1 MKLYTSNYLSQSL
14 SIIDYQTLKLEKEI
28 NLGPDIY
35 PHHFCIEKDKNIMY
49 IPSSFDGVLYVLDI
63 GKEKII
69 DSVSIG
75 GNLSQ
80 VSLCKNELF
89 IANEDSNSIYVL
101 NKDNLEPIG
110 VISVDN
116 MPHGFAYDKVNN
128 KLYVPCID
136 SILCIDI
143 EKKVVERKVDLD
155 YKDWHIKIDKYK
167 DIIYTSTLDGK
178 IIILDKKNLNIIDT
192 IGNFLIPVEICVN
205 YKKEYIYIA
214 DLGYKA
220 IKILDYKTHKEI
232 GCIKVNGNPQGLELS
247 NDSEFLFLTDTFN
260 NSVKIYGT
268 DKNEIIDE
276 IKVGKEP
283 TTIVFV

>member
-14 SIIDYQTLKLEKEI
+14 SVIDYQTLKLEKEI

-89 IANEDSNSIYVL
+89 VANEDSNSIYVL
-101 NKDNLEPIG
+101 DKDNLEPIG

-116 MPHGFAYDKVNN
+116 MPHGFAYDKVDN

-143 EKKVVERKVDLD
+143 EKKIVERKVDLD
-155 YKDWHIKIDKYK
+155 YKAWHIKIDKYK

-178 IIILDKKNLNIIDT
+178 IIILDKKNLNILDT

-205 YKKEYIYIA
+205 YEKEHIYIA

-220 IKILDYKTHKEI
+220 IKILDYKTHEEI
-232 GCIKVNGNPQGLELS
+232 GCIKINGNPQGLELS
-247 NDSEFLFLTDTFN
+247 NDSKFLFLTDTFN

>member
-1 MKLYTSNYLSQSL
+1 
-14 SIIDYQTLKLEKEI
+14 
-28 NLGPDIY
+28 
-35 PHHFCIEKDKNIMY
+35 MY

-155 YKDWHIKIDKYK
+155 YKAWHIKIDKYK

>member
-155 YKDWHIKIDKYK
+155 YKAWHIKIDKYK

-247 NDSEFLFLTDTFN
+247 NDSKFLFLTDTFN

>member
-14 SIIDYQTLKLEKEI
+14 SVIDYQTLKLEKEI

-63 GKEKII
+63 GKEQII

-89 IANEDSNSIYVL
+89 VANEDSNSIYVL
-101 NKDNLEPIG
+101 DKNNLEPIG

-116 MPHGFAYDKVNN
+116 MPHGFAYDKVDN

-143 EKKVVERKVDLD
+143 EKKIVERKVDLD
-155 YKDWHIKIDKYK
+155 YKAWHIKIDKYK

-178 IIILDKKNLNIIDT
+178 IIILDKKNLNILDT

-232 GCIKVNGNPQGLELS
+232 GCIKINGNPQGLELS
-247 NDSEFLFLTDTFN
+247 NDSKFLFLTDTFN

>member
-14 SIIDYQTLKLEKEI
+14 SVIDYKSLKLEKEI
-28 NLGPDIY
+28 KLGPDIY

-63 GKEKII
+63 EKEKII

-89 IANEDSNSIYVL
+89 VANEDSNSIYVL

-116 MPHGFAYDKVNN
+116 MPHGFAYDKVEN

-143 EKKVVERKVDLD
+143 EKKIVERKVDLD
-155 YKDWHIKIDKYK
+155 YKAWHIKIDKYK
-167 DIIYTSTLDGK
+167 GIIYTSTLDGK
-178 IIILDKKNLNIIDT
+178 IIILDKKNLNILDT

-247 NDSEFLFLTDTFN
+247 NDSKFLFLTDTFN

>member
-155 YKDWHIKIDKYK
+155 YKAWHIKIDKYK

>member
-14 SIIDYQTLKLEKEI
+14 SVIDYHTLKLEKEI

-63 GKEKII
+63 EKEKII

-89 IANEDSNSIYVL
+89 VANEDSNSIYVL
-101 NKDNLEPIG
+101 DKDNLEPIG

-116 MPHGFAYDKVNN
+116 MPHGFAYDKVDN

-143 EKKVVERKVDLD
+143 EKKIVERKVDLD
-155 YKDWHIKIDKYK
+155 YKAWHIKIDKYK

-178 IIILDKKNLNIIDT
+178 IIILDKKNLNILDT

-232 GCIKVNGNPQGLELS
+232 GCIKINGNPQGLELS
-247 NDSEFLFLTDTFN
+247 NDSKFLFLTDTFN

>member
-1 MKLYTSNYLSQSL
+1 MKLYTSNYLSQSI
-14 SIIDYQTLKLEKEI
+14 SVIDYKTLSLDKEI

-35 PHHFCIEKDKNIMY
+35 PHHFCIDREKDIIY
-49 IPSSFDGVLYVLDI
+49 IPSSFDGVLYVFDM
-63 GKEKII
+63 KSDKII

-80 VSLCKNELF
+80 VSLCENELF

-101 NKDNLEPIG
+101 NKNTLEPIG

-116 MPHGFAYDKVNN
+116 MPHGFAFDDKSN

-143 EKKVVERKVDLD
+143 VKKCIEKKINIDCKA
-155 YKDWHIKIDKYK
+155 WHIRIDNKK
-167 DIIYTSTLDGK
+167 DLIYTSTLEGK
-178 IIILDKKNLNIIDT
+178 IVVLDKYELNIVDIIDDL
-192 IGNFLIPVEICVN
+192 LIPVEICIDYEN
-205 YKKEYIYIA
+205 ELIYIA

-220 IKILDYKTHKEI
+220 IRILDYNTYKYVN
-232 GCIKVNGNPQGLELS
+232 CIKIDGNPQGLELS
-247 NDSEFLFLTDTFN
+247 KDNKYLFVTDTTN
-260 NSVKIYGT
+260 NSIKVYKT
-268 DKNEIIDE
+268 NENKLIDE

-283 TTIVFV
+283 TTIIFV

>member
-1 MKLYTSNYLSQSL
+1 MKLYTSNYLSQSI
-14 SIIDYQTLKLEKEI
+14 SIIDYKTFELEKEI

-35 PHHFCIEKDKNIMY
+35 PHHFCIGEEKNIMY

-63 GKEKII
+63 EKEKII

-101 NKDNLEPIG
+101 NKNKLEPIG

-116 MPHGFAYDKVNN
+116 MPHGFAYDQTND

-136 SILCIDI
+136 SILCIDVLKKLV
-143 EKKVVERKVDLD
+143 EKRIDLD
-155 YKDWHIKIDKYK
+155 YKAWHIKIDKYK
-167 DIIYTSTLDGK
+167 DVIYTSTLDGK
-178 IIILDKKNLNIIDT
+178 IVILDKKNLKIVDI
-192 IGNFLIPVEICVN
+192 IGNLLIPVETCIN
-205 YKKEYIYIA
+205 YKKGYIYIA

-220 IKILDYKTHKEI
+220 IKILDYNTRKEV

-247 NDSEFLFLTDTFN
+247 SDSKHLFITDTSN
-260 NSVKIYGT
+260 NSVKVYDI
-268 DKNEIIDE
+268 DENKLINEIR
-276 IKVGKEP
+276 VGKEP
-283 TTIVFV
+283 TTIVFA

>member
-14 SIIDYQTLKLEKEI
+14 SVIDYQTLKLEKEI

-89 IANEDSNSIYVL
+89 VANEDSNSIYVL
-101 NKDNLEPIG
+101 DKDNLEPIG

-116 MPHGFAYDKVNN
+116 MPHGFAYDKVDN

-143 EKKVVERKVDLD
+143 EKKIVERKVDLD
-155 YKDWHIKIDKYK
+155 YKAWHIKIDKYK

-178 IIILDKKNLNIIDT
+178 IIILDKKNLNILDT

-205 YKKEYIYIA
+205 YKKEHIYIA

-232 GCIKVNGNPQGLELS
+232 GCIKINGNPQGLELS
-247 NDSEFLFLTDTFN
+247 NDSKFLFLTDTFN

-283 TTIVFV
+283 STIVFV

>member
-14 SIIDYQTLKLEKEI
+14 SVIDYQTLKLEKEI

-63 GKEKII
+63 GKEQII

-89 IANEDSNSIYVL
+89 VANEDSNSIYVL
-101 NKDNLEPIG
+101 DKDNLEPIG

-116 MPHGFAYDKVNN
+116 MPHGFAYDKVDN

-143 EKKVVERKVDLD
+143 EKKIVERKVDLD
-155 YKDWHIKIDKYK
+155 YKAWHIKIDKYK

-178 IIILDKKNLNIIDT
+178 IIILDKKNLNILDT

-247 NDSEFLFLTDTFN
+247 NDSKFLFLTDTFN

>member
-63 GKEKII
+63 EKGKII

-155 YKDWHIKIDKYK
+155 YKAWHIKIDKYK

-247 NDSEFLFLTDTFN
+247 NDSKFLFLTDTFN
-260 NSVKIYGT
+260 NSVKVYGT

>member
-14 SIIDYQTLKLEKEI
+14 SVIDYQTLKLEKEI

-63 GKEKII
+63 RKEKII

-80 VSLCKNELF
+80 VLLCKNELF
-89 IANEDSNSIYVL
+89 VANEDSNSIYVL
-101 NKDNLEPIG
+101 DKDNLEPIG

-116 MPHGFAYDKVNN
+116 MPHGFAYDKVDN

-143 EKKVVERKVDLD
+143 EKKIVERKVDLD
-155 YKDWHIKIDKYK
+155 YKAWHIKIDKYK

-178 IIILDKKNLNIIDT
+178 IIILDKKNLNILDT

-205 YKKEYIYIA
+205 YKKEHIYIA

-220 IKILDYKTHKEI
+220 IKILDYKTYKEI
-232 GCIKVNGNPQGLELS
+232 GCIKIDGNPQGLELS
-247 NDSEFLFLTDTFN
+247 NDSKFLFLTDTFN

>member
-63 GKEKII
+63 EKGKII

-155 YKDWHIKIDKYK
+155 YKAWHIKIDKYK

-247 NDSEFLFLTDTFN
+247 NDSKFLFLTDTFN
-260 NSVKIYGT
+260 NSIKVYGT